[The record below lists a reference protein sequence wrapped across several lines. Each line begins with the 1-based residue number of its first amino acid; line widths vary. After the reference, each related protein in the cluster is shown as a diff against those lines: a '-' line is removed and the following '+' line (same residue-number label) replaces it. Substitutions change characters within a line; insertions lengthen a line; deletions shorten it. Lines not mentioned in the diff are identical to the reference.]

1 MVVVDLQKDTKKIL
15 NNTLLEATS
24 KGNLKEVVR
33 CLDLGADVNTRI
45 TWDNSILLETDKE
58 VDLEDYRLIGGTP
71 LIWAA
76 GEGHAKV
83 VEILLENEKADVNAK
98 DIGVQTALIWAA
110 KGGYI
115 EIVKALL
122 EIGKIDVNAQD
133 EYGDTALIKAARE
146 GHSDLIKVLLQ
157 NEQADIHIK
166 DYKGKSALVWAAKR
180 GYPDIIEMLVEKGAD
195 VETIKKYRHDV
206 FGYHFPEFIEVFR
219 NLKKAFGT
227 IMKKK
232 S

>member
-1 MVVVDLQKDTKKIL
+1 MVVIELQKETKEVL

-24 KGNLKEVVR
+24 KGDLKEVMR

-58 VDLEDYRLIGGTP
+58 QTDLEDYRLVGGTP

-83 VEILLENEKADVNAK
+83 VEALLENEKADVNAK

-110 KGGYI
+110 KGGHADV
-115 EIVKALL
+115 VKVLL
-122 EIGKIDVNAQD
+122 ESGKIDVNAQD
-133 EYGDTALIKAARE
+133 EYGDTAIVKAARE
-146 GHSDLIKVLLQ
+146 GHSQVVKQLLE
-157 NEQADIHIK
+157 NKEVNIHIT

-180 GYPDIIEMLVEKGAD
+180 GYPDIIDLLAERGAD
-195 VETIKKYRHDV
+195 LNDIKKYRHNV
-206 FGYHFPEFIEVFR
+206 FGYHFPEFIDTFR
-219 NLKKAFGT
+219 SLKKTFATT
-227 IMKKK
+227 IKKK
-232 S
+232 